1 MLMMR
6 SIIRRAALG
15 TALATLVACGGSDAS
30 TGVRASLT
38 GTYQLAT
45 INSQPLPFTEQSA
58 GAVVKITAGQ
68 LVARSDGTFTET
80 ATRETTS
87 GTGTTTSTTS
97 LNGTYQVG
105 NQVLVFTYT
114 PSGESLLGSLVNGG
128 VSIQNGANSFEYK
141 R

>member
-1 MLMMR
+1 MLSMR

-15 TALATLVACGGSDAS
+15 PALAVLVACGGSDAS
-30 TGVRASLT
+30 TGVRASVT

-45 INSQPLPFTEQSA
+45 VNAQPLPFTEQTS
-58 GAVVKITAGQ
+58 GAVIKITAGE

-80 ATRETTS
+80 LTRSTTS
-87 GTGTTTSTTS
+87 ATGTTTASTTAS
-97 LNGTYQVG
+97 GTYQVG

-114 PSGESLLGSLVNGG
+114 PGGETRLGSLVSGG
-128 VSIQNGANSFEYK
+128 ISIQNGANSFEYK